1 MKRLLTIAITAA
13 ALVGRG
19 DPTAPTIS
27 PYAPAQI
34 IPASQKTAES
44 KPPRRARPPHERRKE
59 GAIPGLVTIPFG
71 KTASGERTHIYRI
84 MGQGGAVL
92 DFTDYGARLV
102 RAYLPDATGALADY
116 AIGGRASVIDY
127 EKANE
132 TAPVY
137 KMTPL
142 RRPRATGM
150 VFEKETKE
158 TKETIGTKA
167 TIGTQATNDVAL
179 VASVAC
185 VSSRV
190 VYLLDSDNR
199 LICEY
204 PVACSN
210 LVQLATNAQMTVTRL
225 TPETNEVQKVEY
237 RFTGIR
243 KL

>member
-1 MKRLLTIAITAA
+1 MKKCGIIFGLLA

-19 DPTAPTIS
+19 DSTAPTIS

-34 IPASQKTAES
+34 IPASQKTAELKS
-44 KPPRRARPPHERRKE
+44 AVGSRVPRDRNADSANAAKPPRRARPPHERRKE

-71 KTASGERTHIYRI
+71 KTASGERTHLYRI

-102 RAYLPDATGALADY
+102 RAYLPDTTGALADY

-127 EKANE
+127 EKAKE

-137 KMTPL
+137 KMTPI
-142 RRPRATGM
+142 RRPRATGL
-150 VFEKETKE
+150 VFENE
-158 TKETIGTKA
+158 
-167 TIGTQATNDVAL
+167 
-179 VASVAC
+179 
-185 VSSRV
+185 SRIF
-190 VYLLDSDNR
+190 YILDSDNC
-199 LICEY
+199 LTCEY

-210 LVQLATNAQMTVTRL
+210 LVQLATNSQMTVTRL
-225 TPETNEVQKVEY
+225 TPATNTVQKVEY
-237 RFTGIR
+237 RFTGIK

>member
-1 MKRLLTIAITAA
+1 MKKCGIIFGLLA
-13 ALVGRG
+13 ALVGSDLRA
-19 DPTAPTIS
+19 DRPAPTIS

-71 KTASGERTHIYRI
+71 KTASGERAHLYRI

-127 EKANE
+127 EKAKE

-150 VFEKETKE
+150 VFELESY
-158 TKETIGTKA
+158 
-167 TIGTQATNDVAL
+167 TNSVGRVAL
-179 VASVAC
+179 NAP
-185 VSSRV
+185 SRIF
-190 VYLLDSDNR
+190 YMLDSDNR

-210 LVQLATNAQMTVTRL
+210 LVQLATNALMTIIRL
-225 TPETNEVQKVEY
+225 TPATNAVQKVEY
-237 RFTGIR
+237 RFTGIK